1 MALTSAV
8 LLNRMGTLSSSS
20 GLTIAADS
28 ADGAIYLVD
37 TQTGNYSIL
46 LKEPE
51 MRPPAGALLG
61 INGVRVLPPS
71 KGNDTVYIYFSNTG
85 ASTFH
90 RVPVS
95 LSTLQKLGPVETL
108 FSGFA
113 IDDFALDEER
123 GNAYFA
129 GGERNALLKVALD
142 GGEVQT
148 VYGGS
153 GTELVAPTSVA
164 LGRTWGEK
172 GNVFVTTH
180 KGGVVGVDVWC

>member
-1 MALTSAV
+1 M
-8 LLNRMGTLSSSS
+8 
-20 GLTIAADS
+20 
-28 ADGAIYLVD
+28 
-37 TQTGNYSIL
+37 
-46 LKEPE
+46 
-51 MRPPAGALLG
+51 LG

-123 GNAYFA
+123 GNAYLA

-142 GGEVQT
+142 GGRGANCVWGRVRWSWWCQ
-148 VYGGS
+148 
-153 GTELVAPTSVA
+153 LV
-164 LGRTWGEK
+164 LLWEGRGER
-172 GNVFVTTH
+172 
-180 KGGVVGVDVWC
+180 KGGVCHDAQRRRGGC